1 MPGKPYLAEDVGELT
16 VASKQ
21 DLVKI
26 LEEVQYK
33 TVPHPL
39 SPPTF
44 PRKAVDS
51 T

>member
-1 MPGKPYLAEDVGELT
+1 MPGNPYLAEDVGELT